1 MHVPSTDHDEHDH
14 DYLGE
19 HHDRNARRTWW
30 VVGLTLVMMAGEIA
44 AGTLFGSMALLA
56 DGWHMAT
63 HAGALGIAGLAYAFA
78 RRHARNSRFSFGTG
92 KVGDLAGFASAL
104 IMGVAAIFIAV
115 ESVQRMFLP
124 VTIAFDEAIAVAVL
138 GLVVNLV
145 SAWLLGSGHEHEHE
159 HDHDHGVGPG
169 GDHHMRAA
177 SLHVLA
183 DALTSIAAIAALVL
197 GRWWG
202 WAWLDPVI
210 GLAGAFVIARWSV
223 KLMRDTGAVL
233 LDAEPDPALER
244 AVRAA
249 IEVGD
254 EKVHDLHLWRV
265 GPGRHAA
272 IVSLVTAS
280 PLEPEIYK
288 QRLAHLPQV
297 VHVSVEA
304 HREAAAASRARA
316 P

>member
-1 MHVPSTDHDEHDH
+1 MHVHRTDQLDHDHV
-14 DYLGE
+14 YLGE

-30 VVGLTLVMMAGEIA
+30 VVWLTLAMMAGEIA

-63 HAGALGIAGLAYAFA
+63 HAGALGIAGLAYAYA
-78 RRHARNSRFSFGTG
+78 RRHARSARFSFGTG

-104 IMGVAAIFIAV
+104 IMAVAAIFIAV

-138 GLVVNLV
+138 GLAVNLI
-145 SAWLLGSGHEHEHE
+145 SAALLGSGHEHRHQHA
-159 HDHDHGVGPG
+159 HDHHDDGHAHSHAHAV
-169 GDHHMRAA
+169 DQNLRAA
-177 SLHVLA
+177 YLHVLA
-183 DALTSIAAIAALVL
+183 DALTSIAA
-197 GRWWG
+197 G
-202 WAWLDPVI
+202 DPV
-210 GLAGAFVIARWSV
+210 LA
-223 KLMRDTGAVL
+223 
-233 LDAEPDPALER
+233 R

-254 EKVHDLHLWRV
+254 EKVNDLHLWRV

-272 IVSLVTAS
+272 IVSLVTAA
-280 PLEPEIYK
+280 PLEPDLYK
-288 QRLAHLPQV
+288 QRLAHLPQI

-304 HREAAAASRARA
+304 HRCPDHPLQDGA